1 MGDGLSRREVHAMA
15 ISGNLRDFKLAD
27 VLMWAN
33 QGGTNGVLR
42 IVRSDGQEGTVH
54 IRDGEVFFATSD
66 LSRQPLGAR
75 LVQARHLTRA
85 QLDEAL
91 RRQGELGPEAPR
103 LGSIL
108 VDEGFLSPRTLE
120 MFVHDQIHDTVFDLM
135 RWDEGHFEL
144 EPERGAASEDIGYAV
159 PIESLVEEGLRR
171 LDEWAQ
177 VTRRAPASSTLFKL
191 SRAAAETGSYVGLK
205 PSEWRL
211 VTLMDGTRDV
221 RALARELCVN
231 ELELLKTLDRMRAMG
246 LIEAVG
252 GAAPVAATEDSA
264 AAPAASAGESA
275 PGTALEQAARASRH
289 VRRTASVQAVL
300 FDLDGTLLKLEMD
313 LFWRAYFDQLAR
325 YFADLV
331 APARFIE
338 ILQTSTKAMMRNSDS
353 DRTNK
358 EVFWAEF
365 LPRAALDS
373 DVVMPLV
380 DRFYEEQFG
389 LLGDYAA
396 PAPLARDAVAAAVA
410 LGVPVVI
417 ATNPIFPRR
426 AVEHRLAWAGLADV
440 PFDLIT
446 TYEFMHACKPHHL
459 YYQEIARLLES
470 DPARCLMVGND
481 EVDDMSAA
489 EVGMSCFLVEDTAAG
504 RKARGKIAHRGS
516 MADLL
521 EHLRNLA

>member
-1 MGDGLSRREVHAMA
+1 MA
-15 ISGNLRDFKLAD
+15 ISGNLRDFRLAD

-33 QGGTNGVLR
+33 EGGTNGVLR

-85 QLDEAL
+85 QLDGAL
-91 RRQGELGPEAPR
+91 RRQEEAGTDAPR
-103 LGSIL
+103 LGGIL
-108 VDEGFLSPRTLE
+108 VDEGFVSPKTLE
-120 MFVHDQIHDTVFDLM
+120 IFVHDQIQDTVFDLM
-135 RWDEGHFEL
+135 RWDEGHFEM
-144 EPERGAASEDIGYAV
+144 EPDPGAASQDIGYAV
-159 PIESLVEEGLRR
+159 PIDSLVEEGLRR

-177 VTRRAPASSTLFKL
+177 VARRAPASTARFKL

-205 PSEWRL
+205 PAEWRL
-211 VTLMDGTRDV
+211 VTLMDGSRDV
-221 RALARELCVN
+221 RTLARELCVN

-246 LIEAVG
+246 LIEAVDG
-252 GAAPVAATEDSA
+252 QAPQGAGADAAGPDATIA
-264 AAPAASAGESA
+264 AAPDTRGRLTRS
-275 PGTALEQAARASRH
+275 SRH
-289 VRRTASVQAVL
+289 VRRTANVEAVL
-300 FDLDGTLLKLEMD
+300 FDLDGTLLAVDMD
-313 LFWRAYFDQLAR
+313 LFWKAYFDHLAR
-325 YFADLV
+325 HFADLV
-331 APARFIE
+331 PPARFID
-338 ILQTSTKAMMRNSDS
+338 ILQIATKAMMRNADPN
-353 DRTNK
+353 RTNK

-365 LPRAALDS
+365 LPRAALDPE
-373 DVVMPLV
+373 VVMPRA
-380 DRFYEEQFG
+380 DRFYEEKFG
-389 LLGDYAA
+389 LLADYAA

-459 YYQEIARLLES
+459 YYEEIARLLES
-470 DPARCLMVGND
+470 DPSRCLMVGND

-504 RKARGKIAHRGS
+504 RRARGKIAYRGS

-521 EHLRNLA
+521 EHLRSLA

>member
-1 MGDGLSRREVHAMA
+1 MA

-42 IVRSDGQEGTVH
+42 IVRSDGQEGSVH

-75 LVQARHLTRA
+75 LVQARHLTRS

-91 RRQGELGPEAPR
+91 HRQGELGPDAPR
-103 LGSIL
+103 LGRIL

-120 MFVHDQIHDTVFDLM
+120 IFVHDQIQDTVFDLM
-135 RWDEGHFEL
+135 RWEEGHFEM
-144 EPERGAASEDIGYAV
+144 EPKRGAASEDIGYAV

-171 LDEWAQ
+171 LDEWAH
-177 VTRRAPASSTLFKL
+177 VIRRAPASSARFRL

-205 PSEWRL
+205 PPEWRL
-211 VTLMDGTRDV
+211 VTLMDGSRDV

-246 LIEAVG
+246 LIETVDGQAPPT
-252 GAAPVAATEDSA
+252 AAEDFAAADAIAATGGGD
-264 AAPAASAGESA
+264 AG
-275 PGTALEQAARASRH
+275 LEQAARSSRH
-289 VRRTASVQAVL
+289 VRRTANVGAVL

-313 LFWRAYFDQLAR
+313 LFWRAYFDQLAQ

-338 ILQTSTKAMMRNSDS
+338 ILQGATKTMMHNTDPS
-353 DRTNK
+353 RTNK

-365 LPRAALDS
+365 LPRTALDS

-380 DRFYEEQFG
+380 DRFYEEKFG
-389 LLGDYAA
+389 LLGGYAS

-426 AVEHRLAWAGLADV
+426 AVDHRLAWAGLGDV

-446 TYEFMHACKPHHL
+446 TYEFMHACKPHPA
-459 YYQEIARLLES
+459 YYLEIARLLEA

-489 EVGMSCFLVEDTAAG
+489 DVGMSCFLVDDSAAG
-504 RKARGKIAHRGS
+504 RKTRYRIAHRGS

-521 EHLRNLA
+521 EHLRSLA